1 MCKRVRPVRRANVC
15 GNVLQINEF
24 ERRDGAL
31 ERVTNWFILEPLAP
45 SPSNAGRA
53 DVESQPCR

>member
-1 MCKRVRPVRRANVC
+1 MSKRVRPVRRANVC
-15 GNVLQINEF
+15 GNVPQINEF
-24 ERRDGAL
+24 ERRDGDL
-31 ERVTNWFILEPLAP
+31 EGLTHWSIPAPLAP

>member
-1 MCKRVRPVRRANVC
+1 VTVEWQADMCKRVRPR
-15 GNVLQINEF
+15 LQINEF

-31 ERVTNWFILEPLAP
+31 ERVTNWFIPEPLAP

>member
-1 MCKRVRPVRRANVC
+1 MSKNHVRPR
-15 GNVLQINEF
+15 LQINEF

>member
-24 ERRDGAL
+24 ERRNGAL

-45 SPSNAGRA
+45 VTLKRGPR
-53 DVESQPCR
+53 